1 MSAADIH
8 AAIDAIWRIESP
20 KIIAYLTR
28 MVRDIDLAEDLAQ
41 DALIAALE
49 RWPNDGIPDN
59 PGGWLMT
66 TAKRK
71 ALDLLRRNKV
81 RDHKYEQLGRDMD
94 SRIDSGFDVPEE
106 GEVSDDI
113 LRLIFMTCHPVL
125 SPEAR
130 VALTLRLLGGLT
142 TAEIAHA
149 YLVPEPTIAQRIVR
163 AKRTLSA
170 TRVAFEIP
178 QGAELKPRLSSVLE
192 VIYLMFNEGYAASS
206 GSQWIRPLLC
216 QEALRIGR
224 VLAEIMPAEGE
235 VHGLVA
241 LMEFQSS
248 RFKSRV
254 DAQGEPVLLMDQ
266 NRALWDYILIRRG
279 FAALDRIER
288 LGGMT
293 GPYAIQ
299 AAISACHA
307 GARSAAETNWIRISA
322 LYEALAQVSP
332 SPIVELN
339 RAVALSMAFGPE
351 IGLEIVDVLQSEPAL
366 KGYHLLPSVRGDMLF
381 KLGRME
387 EACAE
392 FKLAASL
399 TDNSK
404 ERALLLNRAAEC
416 LSAEP

>member
-1 MSAADIH
+1 MSAADTH
-8 AAIDAIWRIESP
+8 RTIDAIWRIESS

-28 MVRDIDLAEDLAQ
+28 MVRDVGIAEDLAQ

-49 RWPNDGIPDN
+49 HWPIDGIPDN

-66 TAKRK
+66 AAKRK

-81 RDHKYEQLGRDMD
+81 RDQKYELLGREMD
-94 SRIDSGFDVPEE
+94 SRMDSDMEVPEA
-106 GEVSDDI
+106 GEVNDDL

-206 GSQWIRPLLC
+206 GNQWIRPLLC

-224 VLAEIMPAEGE
+224 VLAEIAPTEAE

-254 DAQGEPVLLMDQ
+254 NAEGEPVLLMDQ
-266 NRALWDYILIRRG
+266 NRALWDYLLIRRG
-279 FAALDRIER
+279 FAALERIER

-307 GARSAAETNWIRISA
+307 GAPTAAETDWIRISA

-351 IGLEIVDVLQSEPAL
+351 IGLEIVDVLRGEPAL
-366 KGYHLLPSVRGDMLF
+366 KGYHLLPSVRGDLLF
-381 KLGRME
+381 KLGRLD

-399 TDNSK
+399 TDNLR
-404 ERALLLNRAAEC
+404 ERALLLDRAAEC
-416 LSAEP
+416 LSAKS

>member
-1 MSAADIH
+1 MSVADTH
-8 AAIDAIWRIESP
+8 RTIDAIWRIESS

-28 MVRDIDLAEDLAQ
+28 MVRDVGIAEDLAQ

-49 RWPNDGIPDN
+49 HWPIDGIPDN

-66 TAKRK
+66 AAKRK

-81 RDHKYEQLGRDMD
+81 RDQKYELLGREMD
-94 SRIDSGFDVPEE
+94 SRMDSDMEVPEA
-106 GEVSDDI
+106 GEVNDDL

-224 VLAEIMPAEGE
+224 VLAEIAPTEAE

-254 DAQGEPVLLMDQ
+254 NAEGVPVLLMDQ
-266 NRALWDYILIRRG
+266 NRALWDYLLIRRG

-307 GARSAAETNWIRISA
+307 GAPTAAETDWIRISA

-351 IGLEIVDVLQSEPAL
+351 IGLEIVDVLRGEPAL
-366 KGYHLLPSVRGDMLF
+366 KGYHLLPSVRGDLLF
-381 KLGRME
+381 KLGRLD

-399 TDNSK
+399 TDNLR
-404 ERALLLNRAAEC
+404 ERTLLLDRAAEC
-416 LSAEP
+416 LPADA

>member
-1 MSAADIH
+1 MSAADTH
-8 AAIDAIWRIESP
+8 RTIDAIWRIESS

-28 MVRDIDLAEDLAQ
+28 MVRDVGIAEDLAQ

-49 RWPNDGIPDN
+49 RWPIDGIPDN

-66 TAKRK
+66 AAKRK

-81 RDHKYEQLGRDMD
+81 RDQKYELLGREMD
-94 SRIDSGFDVPEE
+94 SRLDLDMEVPEP
-106 GEVSDDI
+106 GEVNDDL

-224 VLAEIMPAEGE
+224 VLAEIAPTEAE

-254 DAQGEPVLLMDQ
+254 NAEGEPVLLMDQ
-266 NRALWDYILIRRG
+266 NRALWDYLLIRRG
-279 FAALDRIER
+279 FTALDRIER

-307 GARSAAETNWIRISA
+307 GAPSAAETDWIRISA

-351 IGLEIVDVLQSEPAL
+351 IGLEIVDILRCEPVL
-366 KGYHLLPSVRGDMLF
+366 KGYHLLPSVRGDLLF
-381 KLGRME
+381 KLGRLD

-399 TDNSK
+399 TDNLR
-404 ERALLLNRAAEC
+404 ERALLLDRAAEC
-416 LSAEP
+416 LPAES

>member
-1 MSAADIH
+1 MSAADTH
-8 AAIDAIWRIESP
+8 RTIDAIWRIESS

-28 MVRDIDLAEDLAQ
+28 MVRDVGIAEDLAQ

-49 RWPNDGIPDN
+49 HWPIDGIPDN

-66 TAKRK
+66 AAKRK

-81 RDHKYEQLGRDMD
+81 RDQKYELLGREMD
-94 SRIDSGFDVPEE
+94 SRMDSDMEVPEA
-106 GEVSDDI
+106 GEVNDDL

-206 GSQWIRPLLC
+206 GNQWIRPLLC

-224 VLAEIMPAEGE
+224 VLAEIAPTEAE

-254 DAQGEPVLLMDQ
+254 NAEGEPVLLMDQ
-266 NRALWDYILIRRG
+266 NRALWDYLLIRRG
-279 FAALDRIER
+279 FAALERIER

-307 GARSAAETNWIRISA
+307 GAPTAAETDWIRISA

-351 IGLEIVDVLQSEPAL
+351 IGLEIVDVLRGEPAL
-366 KGYHLLPSVRGDMLF
+366 KGYHLLPSVRGDLLF
-381 KLGRME
+381 KLGRLD
-387 EACAE
+387 EASAE

-399 TDNSK
+399 TDNLR
-404 ERALLLNRAAEC
+404 ERALLLDRAAEC
-416 LSAEP
+416 LSAKS

>member
-1 MSAADIH
+1 MSAADTH
-8 AAIDAIWRIESP
+8 RMIDAIWRIESS

-28 MVRDIDLAEDLAQ
+28 MVRDVGIAEDLAQ

-49 RWPNDGIPDN
+49 RWPIDGIPDN

-66 TAKRK
+66 AAKRK

-81 RDHKYEQLGRDMD
+81 RDQKYELLGREMD
-94 SRIDSGFDVPEE
+94 SRMDSDIQVPEP
-106 GEVSDDI
+106 GEVNDDL

-206 GSQWIRPLLC
+206 GNQWIRPLLC

-224 VLAEIMPAEGE
+224 VLAEIAPTEAE

-254 DAQGEPVLLMDQ
+254 NAEGEPVLLMDQ
-266 NRALWDYILIRRG
+266 NRALWDYLLIRRG

-307 GARSAAETNWIRISA
+307 GTPSAAETDWIRISA

-351 IGLEIVDVLQSEPAL
+351 IGLEIVDILRCEPAL
-366 KGYHLLPSVRGDMLF
+366 KGYHLLPSVRGDLLF
-381 KLGRME
+381 KLGRLD

-399 TDNSK
+399 TDNQR
-404 ERALLLNRAAEC
+404 ERALLLVRAAEC
-416 LSAEP
+416 LSAES

>member
-1 MSAADIH
+1 MSAADTHRTIE
-8 AAIDAIWRIESP
+8 AIWRIESS

-28 MVRDIDLAEDLAQ
+28 MVRDIGLAEDLAQ

-66 TAKRK
+66 AAKRK

-81 RDHKYEQLGRDMD
+81 RDRKYELLGREMDARMD
-94 SRIDSGFDVPEE
+94 SEMEVPEA
-106 GEVSDDI
+106 GEVNDDL

-142 TAEIAHA
+142 TAEIARA

-178 QGAELKPRLSSVLE
+178 QGTELKPRLASVLE

-224 VLAEIMPAEGE
+224 VLAEIAPTEAE

-254 DAQGEPVLLMDQ
+254 NAQGEPVLLMDQ
-266 NRALWDYILIRRG
+266 NRALWDYLLIRRG
-279 FAALDRIER
+279 FAALERIER

-307 GARSAAETNWIRISA
+307 GAPSAEETDWIRISA

-351 IGLEIVDVLQSEPAL
+351 IGLEIVDVLRSEPAL

-381 KLGRME
+381 KLGRLD
-387 EACAE
+387 EASAE

-399 TDNSK
+399 TDNLR
-404 ERALLLNRAAEC
+404 ERALLLDRAAEC
-416 LSAEP
+416 LRAAP

>member
-1 MSAADIH
+1 MSAADTH
-8 AAIDAIWRIESP
+8 RTIDAIWRIESS

-28 MVRDIDLAEDLAQ
+28 LVRDVGIAEDLAQ

-49 RWPNDGIPDN
+49 RWPIDGIPDN

-66 TAKRK
+66 AAKRK

-81 RDHKYEQLGRDMD
+81 RDQKYELLGREMD
-94 SRIDSGFDVPEE
+94 SRMDSDIQVPEP
-106 GEVSDDI
+106 GEVNDDL

-224 VLAEIMPAEGE
+224 VLAEIAPTEAE

-254 DAQGEPVLLMDQ
+254 NAEGEPVLLMDQ
-266 NRALWDYILIRRG
+266 NRALWDYLLIRRG
-279 FAALDRIER
+279 FTALDRIER

-307 GARSAAETNWIRISA
+307 GAPSAAETDWIRISA

-339 RAVALSMAFGPE
+339 RAVALSMAFRPE
-351 IGLEIVDVLQSEPAL
+351 IGLEIVDILRGEPAL
-366 KGYHLLPSVRGDMLF
+366 KGYHLLPSVRGDLLF
-381 KLGRME
+381 KLGRLD

-399 TDNSK
+399 TDNLR
-404 ERALLLNRAAEC
+404 ERALLLDRSAEC
-416 LSAEP
+416 LPAES

>member
-1 MSAADIH
+1 
-8 AAIDAIWRIESP
+8 
-20 KIIAYLTR
+20 
-28 MVRDIDLAEDLAQ
+28 
-41 DALIAALE
+41 
-49 RWPNDGIPDN
+49 
-59 PGGWLMT
+59 
-66 TAKRK
+66 
-71 ALDLLRRNKV
+71 
-81 RDHKYEQLGRDMD
+81 MD
-94 SRIDSGFDVPEE
+94 SRNDSEFEVPEE

-142 TAEIAHA
+142 TVEIARA

-192 VIYLMFNEGYAASS
+192 VIYLMFNEGYSASS

-224 VLAEIMPAEGE
+224 VLAEIMPTEAE

-254 DAQGEPVLLMDQ
+254 NAQGEPVLLMDQ

-307 GARSAAETNWIRISA
+307 GAPSAEETDWIRISA
-322 LYEALAQVSP
+322 LYEALVQISP

-404 ERALLLNRAAEC
+404 ERVLLLNRAAEC
-416 LSAEP
+416 LSGEL

>member
-1 MSAADIH
+1 MSAADTH
-8 AAIDAIWRIESP
+8 RTIDAIWRIESS

-28 MVRDIDLAEDLAQ
+28 MVRDVGIAEDLAQ

-49 RWPNDGIPDN
+49 RWPIDGIPDN

-66 TAKRK
+66 AAKRK

-81 RDHKYEQLGRDMD
+81 RDQKYELLGREMD
-94 SRIDSGFDVPEE
+94 SRLDLDMEVPEP
-106 GEVSDDI
+106 GEVNDDL

-224 VLAEIMPAEGE
+224 VLAEIVPTEAE

-254 DAQGEPVLLMDQ
+254 NAEGEPVLLMDQ
-266 NRALWDYILIRRG
+266 NRALWDYLLIRRG
-279 FAALDRIER
+279 FTALDRIER

-307 GARSAAETNWIRISA
+307 GAPSAAETDWIRISA

-351 IGLEIVDVLQSEPAL
+351 IGLEIVDILRCEPAL
-366 KGYHLLPSVRGDMLF
+366 KGYHLLPSVRGDLLF
-381 KLGRME
+381 KLGRLD

-399 TDNSK
+399 TDNLR
-404 ERALLLNRAAEC
+404 ERALLLDRAAEF
-416 LSAEP
+416 LPAES

>member
-1 MSAADIH
+1 MSAADTH
-8 AAIDAIWRIESP
+8 RTIDAIWRIESS

-28 MVRDIDLAEDLAQ
+28 MVRDVGIAEDLAQ

-49 RWPNDGIPDN
+49 HWPIDGIPDN

-66 TAKRK
+66 AAKRK

-81 RDHKYEQLGRDMD
+81 RDQKYELLGREMD
-94 SRIDSGFDVPEE
+94 SRMDSDMEVPEA
-106 GEVSDDI
+106 GEVNDDL

-178 QGAELKPRLSSVLE
+178 QGTELKPRLSSVLE

-224 VLAEIMPAEGE
+224 VLAEIAPTEAE

-254 DAQGEPVLLMDQ
+254 NAEGEPVLLMDQ
-266 NRALWDYILIRRG
+266 NRALWDYLLIRRG
-279 FAALDRIER
+279 FTALDRIER

-307 GARSAAETNWIRISA
+307 GAPTAAETDWIRISA

-351 IGLEIVDVLQSEPAL
+351 IGLEIVDVLRGEPAL
-366 KGYHLLPSVRGDMLF
+366 KGYHLLPSVRGDLLF
-381 KLGRME
+381 KLGRLD

-399 TDNSK
+399 TDNMR
-404 ERALLLNRAAEC
+404 ERALLLNRAADC
-416 LSAEP
+416 LSAES

>member
-1 MSAADIH
+1 MSGADTH
-8 AAIDAIWRIESP
+8 RTIDAIWRIESS

-28 MVRDIDLAEDLAQ
+28 MVRDVGIAEDLAQ

-49 RWPNDGIPDN
+49 RWPIDGIPDN

-66 TAKRK
+66 AAKRK

-81 RDHKYEQLGRDMD
+81 RDQKYELLGRDMD
-94 SRIDSGFDVPEE
+94 SRMDSDIEVPEA
-106 GEVSDDI
+106 GEVNDDL

-224 VLAEIMPAEGE
+224 VLAEIAPTEAE

-254 DAQGEPVLLMDQ
+254 NAEGEPVLLMDQ
-266 NRALWDYILIRRG
+266 NRALWDYLLIRRG

-307 GARSAAETNWIRISA
+307 GAPSAAETDWIRISA

-351 IGLEIVDVLQSEPAL
+351 IGLEIVDILRCEPAL
-366 KGYHLLPSVRGDMLF
+366 KGYHLLPSVRGDLLF
-381 KLGRME
+381 KLGRLD

-392 FKLAASL
+392 FKLAASM
-399 TDNSK
+399 TDNLR
-404 ERALLLNRAAEC
+404 ERALLLDRAAEC
-416 LSAEP
+416 LPAES

>member
-1 MSAADIH
+1 MSAADTH
-8 AAIDAIWRIESP
+8 RTIDAIWRIESS

-28 MVRDIDLAEDLAQ
+28 LVRDVGIAEDLAQ

-49 RWPNDGIPDN
+49 RWPIDGIPDN

-66 TAKRK
+66 AAKRK

-81 RDHKYEQLGRDMD
+81 RDQKYELLGREMD
-94 SRIDSGFDVPEE
+94 SRMDSDIQVPEP
-106 GEVSDDI
+106 GEVNDDL

-224 VLAEIMPAEGE
+224 VLAEIAPTEAE

-254 DAQGEPVLLMDQ
+254 NAEGEPVLLMDQ
-266 NRALWDYILIRRG
+266 NRALWDYLLIRRG
-279 FAALDRIER
+279 FTALDRIKR

-307 GARSAAETNWIRISA
+307 GAPSAAETDWIRISA

-351 IGLEIVDVLQSEPAL
+351 IGLEIVDILRCEPAL
-366 KGYHLLPSVRGDMLF
+366 KGYHLLPSVRGDLLF
-381 KLGRME
+381 KLGRLD

-399 TDNSK
+399 TDNLR
-404 ERALLLNRAAEC
+404 ERALLLDRAGEC
-416 LSAEP
+416 LPAES

>member
-1 MSAADIH
+1 MSAADTH
-8 AAIDAIWRIESP
+8 RTIDAIWRIESS

-28 MVRDIDLAEDLAQ
+28 MVRDVGIAEDLAQ

-49 RWPNDGIPDN
+49 HWPIDGIPDN

-66 TAKRK
+66 AAKRK

-81 RDHKYEQLGRDMD
+81 RDQKYELLGREMD
-94 SRIDSGFDVPEE
+94 SRMDSDMEVPEA
-106 GEVSDDI
+106 GEVNDD
-113 LRLIFMTCHPVL
+113 LLQLIFMTCHPVL

-224 VLAEIMPAEGE
+224 VLAEIAPTEAE

-254 DAQGEPVLLMDQ
+254 NAEGVPVLLMDQ
-266 NRALWDYILIRRG
+266 NRALWDYLLIRRG

-307 GARSAAETNWIRISA
+307 GAPTAAETDWIRISA
-322 LYEALAQVSP
+322 LYEALAQVSH

-351 IGLEIVDVLQSEPAL
+351 IGLEIVDVLRGEPAL
-366 KGYHLLPSVRGDMLF
+366 KGYPLLPSVRGDLLF
-381 KLGRME
+381 KLGRLD

-399 TDNSK
+399 TDNLR
-404 ERALLLNRAAEC
+404 ERTLLLDRAAEC
-416 LSAEP
+416 LPADA

>member
-1 MSAADIH
+1 MSAADTH
-8 AAIDAIWRIESP
+8 RTIDAIWRIESS

-28 MVRDIDLAEDLAQ
+28 MVRDVGIAEDLAQ

-49 RWPNDGIPDN
+49 HWPIDGIPDN

-66 TAKRK
+66 AAKRK

-81 RDHKYEQLGRDMD
+81 RDQKYELLGREMD
-94 SRIDSGFDVPEE
+94 SRMDSDMEVPEA
-106 GEVSDDI
+106 GEVNDDL

-163 AKRTLSA
+163 AKRALSA

-206 GSQWIRPLLC
+206 GNQWIRPLLC

-224 VLAEIMPAEGE
+224 VLAEIAPTVAE

-254 DAQGEPVLLMDQ
+254 NAEGEPVLLMDQ
-266 NRALWDYILIRRG
+266 NRALWDYLLIRRG
-279 FAALDRIER
+279 FAALERIEH

-307 GARSAAETNWIRISA
+307 GAPTAAETDWIRISA

-351 IGLEIVDVLQSEPAL
+351 IGLEIVDVLRGEPAL
-366 KGYHLLPSVRGDMLF
+366 KGYHLLPSVRGDLLF
-381 KLGRME
+381 KLGRLD
-387 EACAE
+387 EACEE

-399 TDNSK
+399 TDNLR
-404 ERALLLNRAAEC
+404 ERVLLLDRAAEC
-416 LSAEP
+416 LSAKS

>member
-1 MSAADIH
+1 MSAADTHRTIE
-8 AAIDAIWRIESP
+8 AIWRIESS

-28 MVRDIDLAEDLAQ
+28 MVRDVGIAEDLAQ
-41 DALIAALE
+41 DTLITALE
-49 RWPNDGIPDN
+49 RWPIDGIPDN
-59 PGGWLMT
+59 PCGWLMT
-66 TAKRK
+66 AAKRK

-81 RDHKYEQLGRDMD
+81 RDQKYELLGREMD
-94 SRIDSGFDVPEE
+94 SRMESDIQVPEP
-106 GEVSDDI
+106 GEVSDDL

-224 VLAEIMPAEGE
+224 VLAEIAPTEAE

-254 DAQGEPVLLMDQ
+254 NAEGEPVLLMDQ
-266 NRALWDYILIRRG
+266 NRALWDYLLIRRG

-307 GARSAAETNWIRISA
+307 GAPSAAETDWIRISA

-351 IGLEIVDVLQSEPAL
+351 IGLEIVDVLRGEPAL
-366 KGYHLLPSVRGDMLF
+366 KGYHLLPSVRGDLLF
-381 KLGRME
+381 KVGRLD

-399 TDNSK
+399 TDNLR
-404 ERALLLNRAAEC
+404 ERSLLLDRAAEC
-416 LSAEP
+416 LSAEC